1 MNAQKVSAMTA
12 DEIAAVVRQAV
23 REELLAAG
31 LRLDGPEH
39 QDEAK
44 EDFRFVRRL
53 RKTVDGASSKVGATF
68 IMILISG
75 VLWLFWQGAQ
85 GLWSK

>member
-1 MNAQKVSAMTA
+1 MNQQRVSAMTA

-23 REELLAAG
+23 REELSAAG
-31 LRLDGPEH
+31 LRVDGPEY
-39 QDEAK
+39 QDEAR

-53 RKTVDGASSKVGATF
+53 RKSFDGATSKVGATV
-68 IMILISG
+68 IMIVISG
-75 VLWLFWQGAQ
+75 VLWLLWQGAQ